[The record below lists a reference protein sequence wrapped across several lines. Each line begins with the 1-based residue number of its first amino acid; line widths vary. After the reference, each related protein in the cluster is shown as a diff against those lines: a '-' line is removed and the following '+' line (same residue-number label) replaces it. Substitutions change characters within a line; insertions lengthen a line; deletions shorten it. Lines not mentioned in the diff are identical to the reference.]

1 MKELCRTCGRIS
13 EVVKLNE
20 KCPFCNPI
28 DMKDQDFEQ
37 SVVDWKE
44 KLREDWLNI
53 KLPKYATDRDICNW
67 FIEQFESKLK
77 LQREKDR
84 EDIFK
89 YLENNYIKYCKEQN
103 GMPYCK
109 NCGLDLV
116 EMENDLDK
124 LNSKK

>member
-1 MKELCRTCGRIS
+1 
-13 EVVKLNE
+13 
-20 KCPFCNPI
+20 
-28 DMKDQDFEQ
+28 MKDQDFEQ
-37 SVVDWKE
+37 SVVEFDKDFVSGKFGNMSE
-44 KLREDWLNI
+44 LVYVYI
-53 KLPKYATDRDICNW
+53 RD
-67 FIEQFESKLK
+67 FILSKLK